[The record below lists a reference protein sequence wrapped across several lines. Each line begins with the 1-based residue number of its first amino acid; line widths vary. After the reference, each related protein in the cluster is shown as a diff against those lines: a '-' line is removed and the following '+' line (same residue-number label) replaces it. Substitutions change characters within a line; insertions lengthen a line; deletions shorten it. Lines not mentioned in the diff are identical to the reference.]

1 MAARHNFIFAVFLM
15 LAMTGCST
23 PAPLWH
29 QQAGQ
34 IIQAARTGGAPSL
47 LPSEYGSLVDAFSK
61 GENLLLEEDVEEADQ
76 LFKLIILKGQLLN
89 ENLIAEKRRVAEV
102 ERVRLLEQQNL
113 EKQQLEKER
122 LEAIE
127 RANESRRRE
136 AEEVRARIANQAKI
150 DAETEV
156 RRQAE
161 RLKVQKE
168 RPLVASHT
176 VKRGESL
183 PQIAALPEVYND
195 SLLWPLIYRA
205 NRDQIRDPRNLWPGQ
220 SLRIPRN
227 YSREDLQ
234 EARRYAQDRRLH

>member
-1 MAARHNFIFAVFLM
+1 M
-15 LAMTGCST
+15 LSIAGCST

-34 IIQAARTGGAPSL
+34 IIKAARTDGASAL
-47 LPSEYGSLVDAFSK
+47 LPSEYGSLVDSFSK

-89 ENLIAEKRRVAEV
+89 ENLKAEKIRIAEI
-102 ERVRLLEQQNL
+102 ERMRLLEQQKL
-113 EKQQLEKER
+113 ETQQLEKER
-122 LEAIE
+122 IEAIE
-127 RANESRRRE
+127 RANENRRRE
-136 AEEVRARIANQAKI
+136 AEEVRARIADQARI
-150 DAETEV
+150 DAETEI

-161 RLKVQKE
+161 RQKAQKE